1 MFENLDQNIVI
12 DFDSTFVKLEG
23 LEVLAEICLSNDPD
37 KDLKVKQIAD
47 ITEKGM
53 QGEIGFTESLSK
65 RLQIFAPTQE
75 DVEKLIAELQ
85 KNISERFLKSK
96 QYIQKNS
103 DRIYVISGGF
113 KDFILPITRT
123 FDIPDDHV
131 FANEFVWDEDKV
143 IGFESSN
150 PLSQSGGKVETL
162 RELDL
167 NPKTVIAIGD
177 GYTDYEMKE
186 KGLVDKF
193 YYFGDNVKR
202 DKVMNLADGVI

>member
-1 MFENLDQNIVI
+1 MLEQFKENIVI

-37 KDLKVKQIAD
+37 KELKVKQITE

-65 RLQIFAPTQE
+65 RLQIFSPKQE
-75 DVEKLIAELQ
+75 DIEKLIEMLEE
-85 KNISERFLKSK
+85 NISERFLESK
-96 QYIQKNS
+96 QYIQKNA

-113 KDFILPITRT
+113 KDFIIPITRT

-131 FANEFVWDEDKV
+131 FANEFVWDEDRV

-162 RELDL
+162 RELEM

-186 KGLVDKF
+186 RGLVDKF

-202 DKVMNLADGVI
+202 EKVMNLADGVI

>member
-1 MFENLDQNIVI
+1 MLEKFKDNIVI

-23 LEVLAEICLSNDPD
+23 LEVLAEICLSNDPE

-65 RLQIFAPTQE
+65 RLQIFSPSQE
-75 DVEKLIAELQ
+75 DVRQLIGKLQENIA
-85 KNISERFLKSK
+85 ERFLESK

-103 DRIYVISGGF
+103 DRIYIISGGF
-113 KDFILPITRT
+113 KDFILPITRI

-131 FANEFVWDEDKV
+131 FANEFVWDDNQV

-186 KGLVDKF
+186 RGLVDKF

>member
-1 MFENLDQNIVI
+1 
-12 DFDSTFVKLEG
+12 
-23 LEVLAEICLSNDPD
+23 
-37 KDLKVKQIAD
+37 
-47 ITEKGM
+47 M

-65 RLQIFAPTQE
+65 RLQIFSPSQE
-75 DVEKLIAELQ
+75 DVRQLIEKLQE
-85 KNISERFLKSK
+85 NISERFLESK

-103 DRIYVISGGF
+103 DRIYIISGGF
-113 KDFILPITRT
+113 KDFILPITRI
-123 FDIPDDHV
+123 FDIPDDHI
-131 FANEFVWDEDKV
+131 FANEFVWDDNQV